1 MNNTEVQTIISQLK
15 TDADLYIFGISFL
28 FIGLSFVLSFF
39 MIKNK
44 LKQTLAFSVVA
55 IASGLNLIGQAPS
68 NAILFSSYEILG
80 VDLWTFS
87 LYMLPLGFLAFV
99 ECVLNYRPWQ
109 KKIIRALFYGM
120 AAHVFITTALDLLG
134 LCDITVTL
142 SYYGPIIVLTILITL
157 FHRYDKNAPFHTKI
171 LLVGM
176 YWCSAVCILHGILM
190 NLTQGTHRPIL
201 QWGIIVLILSFM
213 LSMIA
218 QFKAT
223 HMLQMK
229 QAAELAQK
237 NEELQQALAE
247 VDSLNKSLES
257 RVQDRTEQLT
267 CANEELQAINEDLTQ
282 TMNKLFETQSK
293 LVQSEKIS
301 ALSTLVAGIAHEINT
316 PIAAIQSNLQLE
328 EVLFSDIDYA
338 NSESMHVYLQNV
350 PVMRKNNLMATK
362 RIAEIIR
369 DMKNFAR
376 LDESEFKVANI
387 NDGIESTLTLLNHK
401 MLDKNISVIKDL
413 GSIPDIFCV
422 PRQINQLVL
431 ILLTNAI
438 EAISRDGHIKIATGV
453 SNDAIL
459 ISISDD
465 GCGIPQKNLSKI
477 FNPGFTSK
485 GVGVGTGLGLAIAS
499 KIVDQHKGTITVES
513 QEGRGST
520 FTISIPVNHGVESSQ
535 ETA

>member
-1 MNNTEVQTIISQLK
+1 MNNTEVQAIISQIK
-15 TDADLYIFGISFL
+15 ADADIYIFGISFL
-28 FIGLSFVLSFF
+28 FIGLSFFFVFF
-39 MIKNK
+39 MIKK
-44 LKQTLAFSVVA
+44 QLKQTLAFSVVA
-55 IASGLNLIGQAPS
+55 ITSGINLIGQAPS
-68 NAILFSSYEILG
+68 KAILFGSFEFMG
-80 VDLWTFS
+80 VDLWTLS
-87 LYMLPLGFLAFV
+87 LYILPLGFLSFV
-99 ECVLNYRPWQ
+99 EGVLNYRPLQ
-109 KKIIRALFYGM
+109 KKIIRILFYAM
-120 AAHVFITTALDLLG
+120 AAHALVITILDLAG
-134 LCDITVTL
+134 ICDITVTL
-142 SYYGPIIVLTILITL
+142 PYFGPAIVLTVMITL
-157 FHRYDKNAPFHTKI
+157 FHKYEKSAPAQTKI

-176 YWCSAVCILHGILM
+176 YWCSAVCMLHGILM
-190 NLTQGTHRPIL
+190 NLSLGTHRPVL
-201 QWGIIVLILSFM
+201 QWGIFVLILSFL
-213 LSMIA
+213 LSMLA
-218 QFKAT
+218 QFKST
-223 HMLQMK
+223 HMLQVQ

-237 NEELQQALAE
+237 NEELHQALAE

-282 TMNKLFETQSK
+282 TMNRLVETQSK

-328 EVLFSDIDYA
+328 EVLFSDIDYT
-338 NSESMHVYLQNV
+338 NPESMHVYLQNV
-350 PVMRKNNLMATK
+350 PAMRKNNLMATK
-362 RIAEIIR
+362 RVAEIIR

-387 NDGIESTLTLLNHK
+387 NVGIESTLTLLNHK
-401 MLDKNISVIKDL
+401 LLDKNISVTRDL
-413 GSIPDIFCV
+413 GAIPDIFCV

-438 EAISRDGHIKIATGV
+438 EAVSREGQIRIATGV
-453 SNDAIL
+453 SNDNIAIR
-459 ISISDD
+459 ISDN

-513 QEGRGST
+513 QEGRGAT
-520 FTISIPVNHGVESSQ
+520 FTISIPVNHGVKSSE